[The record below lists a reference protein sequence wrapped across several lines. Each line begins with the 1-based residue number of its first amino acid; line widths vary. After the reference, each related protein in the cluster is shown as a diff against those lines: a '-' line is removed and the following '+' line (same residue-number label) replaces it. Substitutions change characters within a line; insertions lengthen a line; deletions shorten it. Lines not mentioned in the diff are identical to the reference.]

1 MARSLKIRKPRAAEL
16 RRCDELSCTDLH
28 PQQQRRVQVLLL
40 HAEGLCGVQIAA
52 ALQAHPRTIYRD
64 LQAFAR
70 HGLSCLRPPAPGGAR
85 KRITPAQESEM
96 LRLAQL
102 EPLELGQCYGRWS
115 LTTLRDYFIK
125 ACIVSR
131 ISREQVRRVL
141 RKGGCVCAA
150 CNANCRAPIRNAWPF

>member
-16 RRCDELSCTDLH
+16 RRCDQLSCTELH
-28 PQQQRRVQVLLL
+28 PQQQRRVQALLL

-70 HGLSCLRPPAPGGAR
+70 HGLRCLRPPAPGGAP
-85 KRITPAQESEM
+85 KRITAAQEDEM

-102 EPLELGQCYGRWS
+102 EPLELGQPYGRWS

-125 ACIVSR
+125 ARVVRC

-141 RKGGCVCAA
+141 RKGGCA
-150 CNANCRAPIRNAWPF
+150 CVACSANCKVQTPSV